1 MKRRTALFLFT
12 SVALGGSLVLARPA
26 SAMPMGDIPT
36 PVRATPPPKAAISPP
51 RVSAPARITVRAGD
65 TLTALGVLVRRS
77 WMQLAGFNHLPDP
90 NLIYPGQ
97 VLEVPPV
104 SYAITYHIPAP
115 TVVHASASQSVSAAP
130 AAPSAPSSGG
140 TWACIARGESGTTND
155 NTGNGYYGYFQISPS
170 TWAAY
175 GGSGLPSDY
184 SYGQQLAVAQRIQA
198 GSGWGQ
204 WPNTSRACGV

>member
-1 MKRRTALFLFT
+1 
-12 SVALGGSLVLARPA
+12 V
-26 SAMPMGDIPT
+26 
-36 PVRATPPPKAAISPP
+36 ISPP
-51 RVSAPARITVRAGD
+51 RVSVPKVVVHPGD

-115 TVVHASASQSVSAAP
+115 SVVHSSTSQHVSAAP
-130 AAPSAPSSGG
+130 AAPTASPSGV
-140 TWACIARGESGTTND
+140 WACIAQKESTTTND
-155 NTGNGYYGYFQISPS
+155 NTGNGYYGYFQISPA